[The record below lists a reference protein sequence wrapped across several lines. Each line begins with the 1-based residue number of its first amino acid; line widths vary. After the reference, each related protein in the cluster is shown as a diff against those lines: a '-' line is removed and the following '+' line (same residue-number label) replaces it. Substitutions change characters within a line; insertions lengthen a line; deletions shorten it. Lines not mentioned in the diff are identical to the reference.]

1 MMDSWRATVWFAQ
14 GYRHYM
20 KEGFLAKQK
29 CVIYFFLFF
38 FIIIIILC

>member
-1 MMDSWRATVWFAQ
+1 MQWMMDSWRATVWFAQ

-29 CVIYFFLFF
+29 YVLHDMFYIYIFF
-38 FIIIIILC
+38 F